1 MALDDGEFDDFFFFF
16 FSANAGMLEALVLFL
31 AFDTGTLTRLPD
43 RKKLFSVRGE
53 IDHILLPQREIRV
66 WLPPGYESSGDAR
79 YPVLYCHDGQHMMKE
94 DEDVFPPPRSWRLGE
109 TLSEMLASDG
119 VYKTPSIQAP
129 IVVLIPNCHQNGTN
143 LLGDI
148 DFAGQPLFR
157 RRWLEYGDTPLGRRY
172 IDWVCDVL
180 KPGIDAE
187 YRTRPEPRH
196 THAMGSS
203 MGGLCA
209 FNSVWQRPDVF
220 SNAACLSPAFN
231 PPLLAEVATGD
242 GEATRQR
249 FRRLCTPRGGSN
261 TGTGRPAPPRRAPPA
276 ARRPRPAHALVT
288 LCVAQT
294 STTAATRR
302 RPKSRRCPSRSATSS
317 SRAGSGWTPTCSPV
331 STPCAPHCGG
341 TMSSMLSTAHLAGG
355 TTRRRGRRAWS
366 DRCATC
372 WAGNRMHHAAMRSEG
387 IVLVL

>member
-1 MALDDGEFDDFFFFF
+1 
-16 FSANAGMLEALVLFL
+16 MLETLVVFL
-31 AFDTGTLTRLPD
+31 AFDTGTLTRLPA

-53 IDHILLPQREIRV
+53 IDHILLPEREIRV

-79 YPVLYCHDGQHMMKE
+79 YPVLYCHDGQHMMNA
-94 DEDVFPPPRSWRLGE
+94 DEDAFPPPRSWRLGE

-119 VYKTPSIQAP
+119 VVLTPSIQAP
-129 IVVLIPNCHQNGTN
+129 IVVLIPNCRQNGTN

-148 DFAGQPLFR
+148 DVAGQPLFR

-180 KPGIDAE
+180 KPAIDAE

-209 FNSVWQRPDVF
+209 FNSVWQRPEVF

-231 PPLLAEVATGD
+231 PPLIGAVATGD
-242 GEATRQR
+242 GDATRKR

-261 TGTGRPAPPRRAPPA
+261 KGI
-276 ARRPRPAHALVT
+276 RRPITV
-288 LCVAQT
+288 
-294 STTAATRR
+294 
-302 RPKSRRCPSRSATSS
+302 
-317 SRAGSGWTPTCSPV
+317 
-331 STPCAPHCGG
+331 
-341 TMSSMLSTAHLAGG
+341 
-355 TTRRRGRRAWS
+355 
-366 DRCATC
+366 
-372 WAGNRMHHAAMRSEG
+372 E
-387 IVLVL
+387 

>member
-1 MALDDGEFDDFFFFF
+1 MH
-16 FSANAGMLEALVLFL
+16 EALVLFL

-109 TLSEMLASDG
+109 TLSSMLACDG

-242 GEATRQR
+242 GDATRQR

-261 TGTGRPAPPRRAPPA
+261 TGTGRPPPSPPPHPPV
-276 ARRPRPAHALVT
+276 ARRPRPAHALAT
-288 LCVAQT
+288 PLRGADIDNGGD
-294 STTAATRR
+294 TAETKVSPMPESISDFVEPGWFWLDTDRQPGVDAMCAALRWHHVEHAFHR
-302 RPKSRRCPSRSATSS
+302 APGGRHNEAAWAARVERPLR
-317 SRAGSGWTPTCSPV
+317 
-331 STPCAPHCGG
+331 
-341 TMSSMLSTAHLAGG
+341 HLL
-355 TTRRRGRRAWS
+355 GR
-366 DRCATC
+366 
-372 WAGNRMHHAAMRSEG
+372 
-387 IVLVL
+387 

>member
-1 MALDDGEFDDFFFFF
+1 MH
-16 FSANAGMLEALVLFL
+16 EALVLFL

-109 TLSEMLASDG
+109 TLSSMLACDG

-242 GEATRQR
+242 GDATRQR
-249 FRRLCTPRGGSN
+249 FRRLYIDNGGDTAETKVSPMPESISDFVEPGWFWLDTN
-261 TGTGRPAPPRRAPPA
+261 LQPGVDAMCAALRWHHVEHAFHRAPGGRHNEAAWA
-276 ARRPRPAHALVT
+276 ARVERPLR
-288 LCVAQT
+288 
-294 STTAATRR
+294 
-302 RPKSRRCPSRSATSS
+302 
-317 SRAGSGWTPTCSPV
+317 
-331 STPCAPHCGG
+331 
-341 TMSSMLSTAHLAGG
+341 HLL
-355 TTRRRGRRAWS
+355 GR
-366 DRCATC
+366 
-372 WAGNRMHHAAMRSEG
+372 
-387 IVLVL
+387 

>member
-1 MALDDGEFDDFFFFF
+1 
-16 FSANAGMLEALVLFL
+16 MLAALVVFL
-31 AFDTGTLTRLPD
+31 AFDAGTLTRLPA

-53 IDHILLPQREIRV
+53 IDHILLPEREIRV

-79 YPVLYCHDGQHMMKE
+79 YPVLYCHDGQYMMNA
-94 DEDVFPPPRSWRLGE
+94 DEDAFPPPRSWRLGE

-119 VYKTPSIQAP
+119 VYRTPSIQAP
-129 IVVLIPNCHQNGTN
+129 IVVLIPNCRQNGTN

-148 DFAGQPLFR
+148 DLAGQPLFR

-231 PPLLAEVATGD
+231 PPLIAAVATGD
-242 GEATRQR
+242 GDTTRKR

-261 TGTGRPAPPRRAPPA
+261 KG
-276 ARRPRPAHALVT
+276 
-288 LCVAQT
+288 
-294 STTAATRR
+294 TRR
-302 RPKSRRCPSRSATSS
+302 DQSPHHHPARPPS
-317 SRAGSGWTPTCSPV
+317 
-331 STPCAPHCGG
+331 PCARP
-341 TMSSMLSTAHLAGG
+341 S
-355 TTRRRGRRAWS
+355 GR
-366 DRCATC
+366 
-372 WAGNRMHHAAMRSEG
+372 
-387 IVLVL
+387 